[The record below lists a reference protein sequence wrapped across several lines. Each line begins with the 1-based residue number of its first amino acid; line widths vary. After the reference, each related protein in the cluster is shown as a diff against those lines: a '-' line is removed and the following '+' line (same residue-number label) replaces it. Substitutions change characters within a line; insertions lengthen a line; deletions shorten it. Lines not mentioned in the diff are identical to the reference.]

1 MRGAACLGTLWF
13 DEGKSQGP
21 TAPARKKSS
30 IAHRCFEMKSYDPEV

>member
-21 TAPARKKSS
+21 TAPARKSS
-30 IAHRCFEMKSYDPEV
+30 IAHRYFEMKNYDPEV